1 MPHLYTSRRVAHN
14 ALALLLL
21 VTPLFTVVA
30 QQHSINQDIIDAT
43 GWFGGDDN
51 PASPRNVAVGQSVLI
66 DKAMTV
72 ESFAFHFGTSFDR
85 ARQPDNRGHEV
96 TLVLHV
102 RDANGSVL
110 ESSSV
115 TLPDTFAGGWVT
127 WTGLTRTVAAGST
140 LIFTAYLLGG
150 FDDNPYTSS
159 HGSSVNDTHPG
170 GTRYVKEASS
180 DAAMAEWSDWVT
192 HPWDSA
198 FRLAGTLLT
207 TSSAAPPAAFPA
219 RIDAVFPQ
227 PVSGEGTLHLT
238 LDHTQ
243 PISVEVY
250 SVLGQRIL
258 VLAEGLFTA
267 GAHALPLRV
276 ASLPRGVYRVLLR
289 TSEGVSART
298 LHVM

>member
-1 MPHLYTSRRVAHN
+1 MPHIHAPRCVAHT
-14 ALALLLL
+14 AIALLLL
-21 VTPLFTVVA
+21 VTPLCTA
-30 QQHSINQDIIDAT
+30 AGQQHSINQEIIDAS

-51 PASPRNVAVGQSVLI
+51 PVSPRNVAVGQSVLI

-72 ESFAFHFGTSFDR
+72 ENFAFHFASAFDR

-96 TLVLHV
+96 TLFLHV
-102 RDANGSVL
+102 RDANGAVL

-115 TLPDTFAGGWVT
+115 TLPDSFAGGWVT

-140 LIFTAYLLGG
+140 LIFTTYLVGG

-159 HGSSVNDTHPG
+159 HSASVNDTHPG
-170 GTRYVKEASS
+170 GTRYVKEANT

-198 FRLAGTLLT
+198 FRLGGTLLT
-207 TSSAAPPAAFPA
+207 TSSAAPPAAVPA
-219 RIDAVFPQ
+219 RIDAVFPH
-227 PVSGEGTLHLT
+227 PLSGAGTLHVS
-238 LDHTQ
+238 LDRAQ

-250 SVLGQRIL
+250 SVLGQRML

-267 GAHALPLRV
+267 GAHALPLSA

-289 TSEGVSART
+289 TGEGVSTRP